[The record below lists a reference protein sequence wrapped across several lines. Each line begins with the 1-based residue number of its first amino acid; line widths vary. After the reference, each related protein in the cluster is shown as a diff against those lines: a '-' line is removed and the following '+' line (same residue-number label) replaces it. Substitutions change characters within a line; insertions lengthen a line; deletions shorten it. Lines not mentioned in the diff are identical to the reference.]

1 MAKFPSEIIGAI
13 LAWEPIEPCVA
24 RGHRSAAP
32 VCRLWRDLL
41 RRRHVRRRCVPWRS
55 PFVYPNVCCKTHEED
70 AFVAAIQ
77 DIHENASVA
86 VRSMH
91 RICSPIKNID
101 SFFFIHISESTFT
114 QLGRSW
120 SSRLF
125 ISGINVEESCCGGKG
140 VRLSH
145 RCSDRLD
152 RPGRRRRRKP
162 GGVFYAWD
170 PEPMDADSGL
180 DSDLDTNLDTD
191 LNSMALTP
199 AVTQAV
205 TQGPIPEPP

>member
-1 MAKFPSEIIGAI
+1 MKCPLEIIDAV

-24 RGHRSAAP
+24 RGHWSAAP

-86 VRSMH
+86 VRSMD

-101 SFFFIHISESTFT
+101 SFFFIHVSESTFT

-152 RPGRRRRRKP
+152 RPGRPGRRRRRKP
-162 GGVFYAWD
+162 GGVLYAWD
-170 PEPMDADSGL
+170 PEPMDADSDSGL
-180 DSDLDTNLDTD
+180 DSDLDTNL
-191 LNSMALTP
+191 NSMELTP
-199 AVTQAV
+199 AVT
-205 TQGPIPEPP
+205 TQGPVPGSP

>member
-1 MAKFPSEIIGAI
+1 MAKFPSEIIDAI

-55 PFVYPNVCCKTHEED
+55 PFVYPNVCCKTHEGD
-70 AFVAAIQ
+70 SFIAAIQ

-86 VRSMH
+86 VRSMD

-114 QLGRSW
+114 ELGRSW

-152 RPGRRRRRKP
+152 RLDRRRRRKP

-170 PEPMDADSGL
+170 PAPMDVG
-180 DSDLDTNLDTD
+180 DTNL
-191 LNSMALTP
+191 NSMNLTP
-199 AVTQAV
+199 AA
-205 TQGPIPEPP
+205 TQGPVSEPPSGLP

>member
-1 MAKFPSEIIGAI
+1 MAKFPSEIIDAI

-55 PFVYPNVCCKTHEED
+55 PFVYPNVCCKTHEGD
-70 AFVAAIQ
+70 AFIAAIQ

-86 VRSMH
+86 VRSMD

-114 QLGRSW
+114 ELGQSW

-145 RCSDRLD
+145 RCSDRPDRLD
-152 RPGRRRRRKP
+152 RRRRRKP

-170 PEPMDADSGL
+170 PAPMDVG
-180 DSDLDTNLDTD
+180 DTNL
-191 LNSMALTP
+191 NSMNLTP
-199 AVTQAV
+199 AA
-205 TQGPIPEPP
+205 TQGPVSEPPSELP